1 MNKDEFE
8 DKAKERVL
16 LVEEANSTLKKLF
29 SEATTL
35 GLNVRYVRSKAD
47 EVIRSVEAELNKQ
60 EAPKEVKDQ
69 IILSLK
75 KSVVDWYNYTTYYL
89 ERRAK
94 VAKNPIER
102 NLYMNT
108 VAALSGQGGAK
119 TITIGNNEV
128 SNLREY
134 VMSSEKGYG
143 NLIIPD
149 YDKKIK
155 NDINQLMTDISEKR
169 LTLFDSL
176 GRRKSI
182 RNLAEISART
192 EAMRSHL
199 LEQKEKGVKYVLSS
213 QHADCSERCR
223 WWQNK
228 VFIIDCDIKNYLM
241 QTYDPHNPPTPK
253 PIGKVDGIDYY
264 SLDEAINYGFLGYNC
279 RHNLIPYQKGMYI
292 PKNIPQNRV
301 EKERNL
307 EIVQRRLE
315 CKVRDAKLHEI
326 TAVPKEERQKAIAD
340 SKAYQAKYD
349 EFCKKNGLVKYE
361 WRCRI
366 TKEERDGLPIIEENT
381 LNNPNNDGKI
391 ELKVEKCNNFD
402 ELESCFKEEFN
413 VKFDSSVKELHF
425 ETTKKALQGLEIA
438 SNEFPVLKGT
448 MKIISTRDNVSGVM
462 LTSLDGS
469 ISFNKDLFDKSNPIA
484 ETIVNE
490 QIKSGQ
496 YAKNTGL
503 VETGAHEVG
512 HLIEAYLLNKKYPNE
527 AQAQDKAKDW
537 YYSVEATKIV
547 KTAHKNL
554 EIRENKKVDF
564 ATSIAEISRYAL
576 SNMSET
582 IGEAIADYMANG
594 DDASRLSKEIWNI
607 LKEELK

>member
-8 DKAKERVL
+8 DKAKDRVL
-16 LVEEANSTLKKLF
+16 LVEEANSTLKKIF

-35 GLNVRYVRSKAD
+35 GLNVQLVKSKAD
-47 EVIRSVEAELNKQ
+47 EVIRQVEAELNKQ
-60 EAPKEVKDQ
+60 ETPKEVKDQ

-94 VAKNPIER
+94 VAKNPVER

-108 VAALSGQGGAK
+108 VAALSGKGGAK
-119 TITIGNNEV
+119 AITIGNNEQV

-253 PIGKVDGIDYY
+253 PIGKVNGIDYY

-292 PKNIPQNRV
+292 PKSIPQNRV

-326 TAVPKEERQKAIAD
+326 TAISKEEREKAIAD

-366 TKEERDGLPIIEENT
+366 TKEERDGLPVIEENT
-381 LNNPNNDGKI
+381 LNNPDNDGKI
-391 ELKVEKCNNFD
+391 KISGGLNNKND
-402 ELESCFKEEFN
+402 PYEAKRDKHAAMYYEEIRN
-413 VKFDSSVKELHF
+413 SDLS
-425 ETTKKALQGLEIA
+425 
-438 SNEFPVLKGT
+438 
-448 MKIISTRDNVSGVM
+448 IIS
-462 LTSLDGS
+462 
-469 ISFNKDLFDKSNPIA
+469 K
-484 ETIVNE
+484 TI
-490 QIKSGQ
+490 
-496 YAKNTGL
+496 AKNANFEEEKVSQVL
-503 VETGAHEVG
+503 NYVFVG
-512 HLIEAYLLNKKYPNE
+512 KHDLISGHRRFYPDYHIACSIQRLREGKNIKERDIVLLNHEFMEMKLIKKGMSQQE
-527 AQAQDKAKDW
+527 AHDTTNLV
-537 YYSVEATKIV
+537 YNYV
-547 KTAHKNL
+547 KL
-554 EIRENKKVDF
+554 LDEDG
-564 ATSIAEISRYAL
+564 
-576 SNMSET
+576 
-582 IGEAIADYMANG
+582 GESDV
-594 DDASRLSKEIWNI
+594 
-607 LKEELK
+607 

>member
-35 GLNVRYVRSKAD
+35 GLNVQLVKSKAG
-47 EVIRSVEAELNKQ
+47 EVIRHVEAELNKQ
-60 EAPKEVKDQ
+60 KAPKEVKDQ

-102 NLYMNT
+102 NLYINT
-108 VAALSGQGGAK
+108 VAALSGKGGAK
-119 TITIGNNEV
+119 TITMGNNEQV

-292 PKNIPQNRV
+292 PKSIPQNRV

-326 TAVPKEERQKAIAD
+326 TAVSKEERQKAIAD
-340 SKAYQAKYD
+340 SKAYQTKYD

-366 TKEERDGLPIIEENT
+366 TKEERDGLPIIEEKSAYT
-381 LNNPNNDGKI
+381 LEERYRDHFEINKEVLKEKI
-391 ELKVEKCNNFD
+391 KNGTIRVEEISDPKYFD
-402 ELESCFKEEFN
+402 ENCEIRAEYHQKIMKLENELNSSNMPLKEKSEYAFNSRNKLRIEARESMNDLKAKTYLRVVEPRDVPFDEFIDD
-413 VKFDSSVKELHF
+413 KMEEHKL
-425 ETTKKALQGLEIA
+425 TKKETYEYVIKSATR
-438 SNEFPVLKGT
+438 SN
-448 MKIISTRDNVSGVM
+448 DA
-462 LTSLDGS
+462 
-469 ISFNKDLFDKSNPIA
+469 FDKLFR
-484 ETIVNE
+484 
-490 QIKSGQ
+490 K
-496 YAKNTGL
+496 
-503 VETGAHEVG
+503 
-512 HLIEAYLLNKKYPNE
+512 
-527 AQAQDKAKDW
+527 
-537 YYSVEATKIV
+537 
-547 KTAHKNL
+547 
-554 EIRENKKVDF
+554 
-564 ATSIAEISRYAL
+564 
-576 SNMSET
+576 
-582 IGEAIADYMANG
+582 
-594 DDASRLSKEIWNI
+594 
-607 LKEELK
+607 

>member
-35 GLNVRYVRSKAD
+35 GLNVQYVKSKAG
-47 EVIRSVEAELNKQ
+47 EVIRNVEAELNKQ

-94 VAKNPIER
+94 VAKNPVER
-102 NLYMNT
+102 NLYINT
-108 VAALSGQGGAK
+108 VAALSGKGGAK
-119 TITIGNNEV
+119 TITMGNNEQV

-292 PKNIPQNRV
+292 PKSIPQNRV

-326 TAVPKEERQKAIAD
+326 TAVSKEERQKAIAD
-340 SKAYQAKYD
+340 SKAYQTKYD

-366 TKEERDGLPIIEENT
+366 TKEERDGLPIIEENAIT
-381 LNNPNNDGKI
+381 KEKENYEIPEYCEVSGDYKTEEYKQSIKDNIPNQDVAHEVIRCSKLIFDYEKSRKVESVCIIDKNNLNNTYYNPNGDPASVRITSDGLDMLKKDGDYIIIHNHRGSSPPSYGDLKSAYTRKKLEINCDNIILANDGKI
-391 ELKVEKCNNFD
+391 YYYKLLDFVSDNDYNEYVEGRSNQ
-402 ELESCFKEEFN
+402 EME
-413 VKFDSSVKELHF
+413 
-425 ETTKKALQGLEIA
+425 AGLYEIA
-438 SNEFPVLKGT
+438 
-448 MKIISTRDNVSGVM
+448 
-462 LTSLDGS
+462 
-469 ISFNKDLFDKSNPIA
+469 
-484 ETIVNE
+484 
-490 QIKSGQ
+490 
-496 YAKNTGL
+496 
-503 VETGAHEVG
+503 
-512 HLIEAYLLNKKYPNE
+512 KKY
-527 AQAQDKAKDW
+527 
-537 YYSVEATKIV
+537 
-547 KTAHKNL
+547 
-554 EIRENKKVDF
+554 
-564 ATSIAEISRYAL
+564 
-576 SNMSET
+576 
-582 IGEAIADYMANG
+582 G
-594 DDASRLSKEIWNI
+594 KERFIFERWR
-607 LKEELK
+607 